1 MPYIDKIKR
10 VNVQDY
16 FLLEWC
22 PNDAG
27 ELNFVISTQI
37 NNYLKRDGLS
47 YANVNEMIGALECCK
62 LELYRR
68 VAAPYEDL
76 KQKENGDVYTT

>member
-1 MPYIDKIKR
+1 MPYIDENKR
-10 VNVQDY
+10 YSSEEELVCGWTPEN
-16 FLLEWC
+16 
-22 PNDAG
+22 AG
-27 ELNFVISTQI
+27 ELNYMVSLFI
-37 NNYLKRDGLS
+37 NRYLSQNGLN

-76 KQKENGDVYTT
+76 KCKENGDVYTV